1 MTAMTTTTAAPTA
14 PAAAAGVGA
23 GRAAAAREPVLLAV
37 RNLGVDYPTARGVV
51 HAVDGPSFDVERGEI
66 VALVGES
73 GCGKSATALAILRLI
88 AAPGRIVSGEVLL
101 EGRDL
106 LQLPEAAMQAVRGQ
120 HAAMVFQEPMSSLNP
135 VQRIGAQVAEPLLQH
150 RHADARGA
158 WQRAV
163 DLLRRVNIPAP
174 ELRLRDY
181 PHHFSG
187 GMRQRVMMAMAMACG
202 PRLLVADEPTTALDV
217 TVQAQVLE
225 LLQTEVREHRT
236 GLLLI
241 THNLGVVARYADRVN
256 VMYGGRIVESATGD
270 DLYDQ
275 PLHPYTIGLLAS
287 VPRLDQPMAQRLQ
300 PIDGQPYDP
309 LRRPRG
315 CAFHPRCPHV
325 MARCREAV
333 PPVTTA
339 STGHRVACWLY
350 AGANA

>member
-1 MTAMTTTTAAPTA
+1 
-14 PAAAAGVGA
+14 
-23 GRAAAAREPVLLAV
+23 
-37 RNLGVDYPTARGVV
+37 
-51 HAVDGPSFDVERGEI
+51 
-66 VALVGES
+66 
-73 GCGKSATALAILRLI
+73 
-88 AAPGRIVSGEVLL
+88 
-101 EGRDL
+101 
-106 LQLPEAAMQAVRGQ
+106 MQAVRDQ
-120 HAAMVFQEPMSSLNP
+120 HVAMVFREPMSSLNP

-158 WQRAV
+158 WRRAV
-163 DLLRRVNIPAP
+163 DLLRRVNVPAP
-174 ELRLRDY
+174 EVRLRDY

-187 GMRQRVMMAMAMACG
+187 GMRQRVMMAMACG

-256 VMYGGRIVESATGD
+256 VMNGGRIVESTPGD
-270 DLYDQ
+270 DLYDR

-315 CAFHPRCPHV
+315 CAFHPRCPQV

-333 PPVTTA
+333 PPVTTS
-339 STGHRVACWLY
+339 STGHRVACWLH
-350 AGANA
+350 AGAST

>member
-1 MTAMTTTTAAPTA
+1 MTSSEQ
-14 PAAAAGVGA
+14 
-23 GRAAAAREPVLLAV
+23 EPVLLDV
-37 RNLGVDYPTARGVV
+37 RELRVDYPTPRGVV
-51 HAVDGPSFDVERGEI
+51 HAVDGPSFEVARGEI

-88 AAPGRIVSGEVLL
+88 AAPGRIVSGQVRL

-106 LQLPEAAMQAVRGQ
+106 LTLPEAQMRSVRGQ
-120 HAAMVFQEPMSSLNP
+120 HAAIVFQEPMSSLNP

-150 RHADARGA
+150 RLADAPGA
-158 WQRAV
+158 WRRAIE
-163 DLLRRVNIPAP
+163 LLRRVNIPAP
-174 ELRLRDY
+174 EARMRDH

-225 LLQTEVREHRT
+225 LLQAEVRNHRT

-256 VMYGGRIVESATGD
+256 VMYGGRIVESALAD

-275 PLHPYTIGLLAS
+275 PLHPYTVGLLAS
-287 VPRLDQPMAQRLQ
+287 VPRLDQPMTQRLR
-300 PIDGQPYDP
+300 PIEGLPYDP
-309 LRRPRG
+309 LQRPPG
-315 CAFHPRCPHV
+315 CAFAPRCPQA
-325 MARCREAV
+325 MARCHRDA
-333 PPVTTA
+333 PPVA
-339 STGHRVACWLY
+339 SSPSGHRVACWLHS
-350 AGANA
+350 GAAA

>member
-1 MTAMTTTTAAPTA
+1 MNRHAMTSTTALAVEPA
-14 PAAAAGVGA
+14 PAT
-23 GRAAAAREPVLLAV
+23 REPVLLEV
-37 RNLGVDYPTARGVV
+37 RDLVVEFPTPRGVV
-51 HAVDGPSFDVERGEI
+51 HAVDGPSFEVESGEI

-106 LQLPEAAMQAVRGQ
+106 LKLPEAEMQTVRGQ

-135 VQRIGAQVAEPLLQH
+135 VQRIGAQVAEPLTQH

-158 WQRAV
+158 WQRAAE
-163 DLLRRVNIPAP
+163 LLRRVNIPAP
-174 ELRLRDY
+174 EVRLRDY

-225 LLQTEVREHRT
+225 LLQARVREHRT

-256 VMYGGRIVESATGD
+256 VMYGGRIVESAPAD

-287 VPRLDQPMAQRLQ
+287 VPRLDLPMTQRLQ
-300 PIDGQPYDP
+300 PIEGQPYDA

-315 CAFHPRCPHV
+315 CTFHPRCPHA
-325 MARCREAV
+325 MARCREEV
-333 PPVTTA
+333 PPVTTS
-339 STGHRVACWLY
+339 STGHRVACWLH
-350 AGANA
+350 AGAVA